1 MQQFFTAAYNDQL
14 DAAIQALELESSV
27 ELVTVIYPES
37 ERYRDSEL
45 WGGIVT
51 AATWLV
57 VTFMIHWEVHLYLIL
72 FGTLLCFSIG
82 VGLVK
87 GFHKLKYLLTNKA
100 RMRRAAEIMARA
112 VFQKAHLHRTSHHT
126 AVLVFVSIME
136 KRVIVL
142 WDIGVDMAL
151 NIEEL
156 DQLAASFDRIFENDV
171 PHQALLDEINA
182 CTPLFAQH
190 LPIQPN
196 DINELPNHLS
206 VQL

>member
-1 MQQFFTAAYNDQL
+1 MEQFFTNTYNDQL

-37 ERYRDSEL
+37 DRYRDSEL
-45 WGGIVT
+45 WGGIVL

-57 VTFMIHWEVHLYLIL
+57 VTFMIHLEIHLYLIL

-82 VGLVK
+82 LGLVK
-87 GFHKLKYLLTNKA
+87 YFPALKRLLTNKA

-126 AVLVFVSIME
+126 AVLVFVSIAE
-136 KRVIVL
+136 KHVIVL

-151 NIEEL
+151 NVEEL
-156 DQLAASFDRIFENDV
+156 DQLSVSFNQIFEADQ
-171 PHQALLDEINA
+171 PTQALLEQIQA

>member
-1 MQQFFTAAYNDQL
+1 MQHFFASTYNDQL
-14 DAAIQALELESSV
+14 DATIQALELESSV

-51 AATWLV
+51 AAAWLV

-82 VGLVK
+82 VGAIK
-87 GFHKLKYLLTNKA
+87 GFPKLKRLLTNKA
-100 RMRRAAEIMARA
+100 RMRRAAEIIARA
-112 VFQKAHLHRTSHHT
+112 IFQKAHLHRTSHHT

-136 KRVIVL
+136 KQVIVL

-156 DQLAASFDRIFENDV
+156 DHLTASFRRIFETNA
-171 PHQALLDEINA
+171 PHLALLEEIKA

-190 LPIQPN
+190 LPIQPH